1 MLQNKFSYHI
11 TSTKTTFFYFFIF
24 VFCCFEFVLFAPIFW
39 LFRVGILP
47 TKFSILND
55 FGELFIQANTPHRE
69 MENIEKKQLCTRSQ
83 IVFEIQCIWFYYFFV
98 HCHSTEISQ
107 FILAYVFSNCMDIA
121 VRFKLAY
128 VSADTLCN
136 DDVCIYLSFS
146 NALHLI
152 ISTQVRFNSSKIFLG
167 KKT

>member
-1 MLQNKFSYHI
+1 MCGLPFAQIHSNIVHTLFSLTNSLVAYIRFLMLQNKFSYHI

-69 MENIEKKQLCTRSQ
+69 MENIEKKTPLHPISNR
-83 IVFEIQCIWFYYFFV
+83 IWDSMHLILLFF
-98 HCHSTEISQ
+98 C
-107 FILAYVFSNCMDIA
+107 A
-121 VRFKLAY
+121 
-128 VSADTLCN
+128 
-136 DDVCIYLSFS
+136 LSFNRNFTIHS
-146 NALHLI
+146 SIRFQQLHGYRGEI
-152 ISTQVRFNSSKIFLG
+152 
-167 KKT
+167 